1 MKKKILL
8 LLSVLLLWGCQ
19 STPIPTKTLK
29 QKTTLSF
36 FYVETCSQCK
46 AFKKEAIPYLEKMYG
61 DSLVIQLYDLDD
73 EKTEPIYDKVIDSLQ
88 DFDQEFYKKGPFYAV
103 EGYFATV
110 GYTSGDQRVRVCDPY
125 NLKDIEKA
133 VNHEELGY
141 ELEAY
146 RFLYKES

>member
-1 MKKKILL
+1 MKKNILL

-110 GYTSGDQRVRVCDPY
+110 GYTSGDEEE
-125 NLKDIEKA
+125 LAKDIEKA

>member
-61 DSLVIQLYDLDD
+61 DSLVIQLYSTDSKESIDVYNG
-73 EKTEPIYDKVIDSLQ
+73 IIDSLQ
-88 DFDQEFYKKGPFYAV
+88 DFDQQFYDQFPFYAV

-110 GYTSGDQRVRVCDPY
+110 GYTSGDEEE
-125 NLKDIEKA
+125 LAKDIEKA

-141 ELEAY
+141 ELEAL

>member
-61 DSLVIQLYDLDD
+61 DSLVIQLYSTDSKESIDVYNG
-73 EKTEPIYDKVIDSLQ
+73 IIDSLQ
-88 DFDQEFYKKGPFYAV
+88 DFDQQFYDRFPFYAV

-110 GYTSGDQRVRVCDPY
+110 GYTSGDEEE
-125 NLKDIEKA
+125 LAKDIEKA

-141 ELEAY
+141 ELEAL

>member
-1 MKKKILL
+1 
-8 LLSVLLLWGCQ
+8 
-19 STPIPTKTLK
+19 
-29 QKTTLSF
+29 
-36 FYVETCSQCK
+36 
-46 AFKKEAIPYLEKMYG
+46 MYG

-88 DFDQEFYKKGPFYAV
+88 DFNQEFYKKGPFYAV

-110 GYTSGDQRVRVCDPY
+110 GYTGGDEEE
-125 NLKDIEKA
+125 LAKDIEKA

>member
-46 AFKKEAIPYLEKMYG
+46 AFKK
-61 DSLVIQLYDLDD
+61 
-73 EKTEPIYDKVIDSLQ
+73 
-88 DFDQEFYKKGPFYAV
+88 
-103 EGYFATV
+103 
-110 GYTSGDQRVRVCDPY
+110 
-125 NLKDIEKA
+125 
-133 VNHEELGY
+133 
-141 ELEAY
+141 
-146 RFLYKES
+146 

>member
-8 LLSVLLLWGCQ
+8 LFVCLFVCWVLSA
-19 STPIPTKTLK
+19 TKTLK

-110 GYTSGDQRVRVCDPY
+110 GYTSGDEEE
-125 NLKDIEKA
+125 LAKDIEKA